1 MRTKAPRR
9 PAATETTGGT
19 ETTDGG
25 EETTGETVRAG
36 DAAAGKEVFESA
48 GCASCHTLAD
58 AGATGTVGPNL
69 DEAKPPAELVV
80 DRVTNGMG
88 AMPPFSG
95 ELSAEQINDVA
106 AYVVNATSSK
116 HSVRAVLA
124 PHRAGEALLEA
135 TVPPPRRRSPRGG
148 SMRKLISMAMVA
160 ACAAVIAP
168 AAFAATATP
177 FGGATVSGGILTLVS
192 NTGDAGSTND
202 ASGASFADTGVT
214 TFSSISTLSTEFD
227 VTDDDCKGG
236 SPRFQVRVQT
246 PSGEKNVSVYL
257 GPSPSFTGCSTNVWI
272 ASGNLIG
279 ATDGRYD
286 TSQVQAGTQIS
297 TYAQA
302 LALVGSYQVTGISL
316 VVDSGWAFDDKE
328 QTVKVRN
335 VRVNGSTFYTGETTP
350 PPTTG
355 GLNPAQACRKL
366 RTEMVLTRSAP
377 PTGRTATAR
386 TRSGSASRR
395 WRG

>member
-1 MRTKAPRR
+1 
-9 PAATETTGGT
+9 
-19 ETTDGG
+19 
-25 EETTGETVRAG
+25 
-36 DAAAGKEVFESA
+36 
-48 GCASCHTLAD
+48 
-58 AGATGTVGPNL
+58 
-69 DEAKPPAELVV
+69 
-80 DRVTNGMG
+80 
-88 AMPPFSG
+88 
-95 ELSAEQINDVA
+95 
-106 AYVVNATSSK
+106 
-116 HSVRAVLA
+116 
-124 PHRAGEALLEA
+124 
-135 TVPPPRRRSPRGG
+135 
-148 SMRKLISMAMVA
+148 MRKLISMAVVA

-168 AAFAATATP
+168 AALAATATP

-246 PSGEKNVSVYL
+246 PSGEKNVFVYL

-302 LALVGSYQVTGISL
+302 LALVGSYPVTGISL

-350 PPTTG
+350 PPTSG

-366 RTEMVLTRSAP
+366 RTEMGADAFRAAYGTNRNGANAFGKCVSAMARMTTDAARAAAVTRIDAAAARCAKATVT
-377 PTGRTATAR
+377 TGKGKGKAKGHVKKQATLVVCLKK
-386 TRSGSASRR
+386 SV
-395 WRG
+395 

>member
-1 MRTKAPRR
+1 
-9 PAATETTGGT
+9 
-19 ETTDGG
+19 
-25 EETTGETVRAG
+25 
-36 DAAAGKEVFESA
+36 
-48 GCASCHTLAD
+48 
-58 AGATGTVGPNL
+58 
-69 DEAKPPAELVV
+69 
-80 DRVTNGMG
+80 
-88 AMPPFSG
+88 
-95 ELSAEQINDVA
+95 
-106 AYVVNATSSK
+106 
-116 HSVRAVLA
+116 
-124 PHRAGEALLEA
+124 
-135 TVPPPRRRSPRGG
+135 
-148 SMRKLISMAMVA
+148 MRKLICMAVVA
-160 ACAAVIAP
+160 ACAAVVAP
-168 AAFAATATP
+168 AALAATATP

-202 ASGASFADTGVT
+202 ASGATFADTGVT

-246 PSGEKNVSVYL
+246 PAGEKNVFVYL

-366 RTEMVLTRSAP
+366 RTEMGADAFRAAYGTNRNGANAFGKCVSAMARMK
-377 PTGRTATAR
+377 TDAARATAV
-386 TRSGSASRR
+386 TRIDAAAARCAKATGTTGKGKGKAKGQVKKQATLVVCLKKSV
-395 WRG
+395 